1 MIITFTGFDG
11 VGKSTNVEELMKS
24 ICDNKHLKGISLF
37 DVTGGSEVYN
47 DETFLDEVYEKL
59 SGYDVIT
66 SRFYLRTPFLQ
77 ELQEKVMYTS
87 SEVFSNNYLIERTLL
102 EAYKEAWI
110 MYTRVIEKLDKQNKI
125 IIFDRYFFDEIS
137 YRSLYNYPMSNIEK
151 MYLGFRKPDLSFY
164 LCADLELVM
173 KRNRD
178 RDDSRTALFNDE
190 EKMKELYNKLDY
202 ITDRFSLKKI
212 FVNNK
217 SIEELKNE
225 VYEIARPYVDKE
237 LAI

>member
-24 ICDNKHLKGISLF
+24 ICDDKNLKGISLF

-47 DETFLDEVYEKL
+47 DETYLDAVYEKL
-59 SGYDVIT
+59 SEYDVIT

-87 SEVFSNNYLIERTLL
+87 SEVFSNNNLIERTLL

-110 MYTRVIEKLDKQNKI
+110 MYTRVIEKLNKQNKI

-164 LCADLELVM
+164 LCADLDLVVQ
-173 KRNRD
+173 RNRD

-202 ITDRFSLKKI
+202 ITERFSLKKI
-212 FVNNK
+212 FVNKK

-225 VYEIARPYVDKE
+225 VYEIAKPYIEKE